1 MDIRPLCGRLGL
13 KVCEAERQKRMW
25 QTRLAQAMRKPPLTS
40 SHPPN
45 YPDGLIDP
53 VVKELCRQTGKNI
66 RYQPYGLE
74 GYFRLLL
81 DGKPFAVIS
90 LPNPGTGR
98 VFVKFLNACG
108 RQCAPMKELHNTD
121 VLVSFLRETA
131 G

>member
-1 MDIRPLCGRLGL
+1 MAN
-13 KVCEAERQKRMW
+13 K
-25 QTRLAQAMRKPPLTS
+25 TRTGHAKTS
-40 SHPPN
+40 PYQPHPPN